1 MNSASGMKWVYGCIS
16 CCGRAHEADVRVSP
30 RPGAEIGE
38 IESNMGGEGLALV
51 ESIRKELQAVN
62 AKILAHPY
70 LQALQAGRI
79 GRERLRI
86 FASQQGYII
95 GSDLRSVAQMVAR
108 AGSERSQA
116 FFLELLEGERAAL
129 KALELFNAGVAAAPG
144 TPVSD
149 DPLPGAFAYCAFV
162 AWLSLYASEAE
173 FAGALL
179 INLPV
184 WGTNCGRMADA
195 LRSRYGFSEAE
206 VAFFTMFATAPPG
219 FEERA
224 AGVVADGLAHGV
236 TPGSVRQAASMLQG
250 YELLFWD
257 TMAQASLV
265 TA

>member
-1 MNSASGMKWVYGCIS
+1 MIL
-16 CCGRAHEADVRVSP
+16 EAEFKLPWEDLMD
-30 RPGAEIGE
+30 AEV
-38 IESNMGGEGLALV
+38 LKFV
-51 ESIRKELQAVN
+51 ESARQELQPVN
-62 AKILAHPY
+62 AKILNHPY
-70 LQALQAGRI
+70 LQALGAGRI
-79 GRERLRI
+79 ERGQLRI
-86 FASQQGYII
+86 FAGQQSHII

-108 AGSERSQA
+108 ASSERSQA

-173 FAGALL
+173 FAGAFL

-206 VAFFTMFATAPPG
+206 VSFFTLFSAAPTG

-224 AGVVADGLAHGV
+224 ATVIAEGLAHGV
-236 TPGSVRQAASMLQG
+236 AQTKIRQAASLLQG

-257 TMAQASLV
+257 TMAQAFTL
-265 TA
+265 TT

>member
-1 MNSASGMKWVYGCIS
+1 LQPLN
-16 CCGRAHEADVRVSP
+16 GR
-30 RPGAEIGE
+30 
-38 IESNMGGEGLALV
+38 
-51 ESIRKELQAVN
+51 
-62 AKILAHPY
+62 ILAHPY

-79 GRERLRI
+79 KRERLRI
-86 FASQQGYII
+86 FAVQQSHII
-95 GSDLRSVAQMVAR
+95 GSDLRSVALMVAR
-108 AGSERSQA
+108 ASSEESRR

-144 TPVSD
+144 NPVSD

-195 LRSRYGFSEAE
+195 LRSKYGLSEAE
-206 VAFFTMFATAPPG
+206 VSFFTLFSAAPTG

-224 AGVVADGLAHGV
+224 ATVIAEGLAQGV
-236 TPGSVRQAASMLQG
+236 ATTKIRRAASMLQG

-257 TMAQASLV
+257 TMAQASML
-265 TA
+265 TK

>member
-1 MNSASGMKWVYGCIS
+1 
-16 CCGRAHEADVRVSP
+16 
-30 RPGAEIGE
+30 
-38 IESNMGGEGLALV
+38 MGGEVLALV
-51 ESIRKELQAVN
+51 ESVRKELQAVN

-95 GSDLRSVAQMVAR
+95 GSDFRSVAQMVAR
-108 AGSERSQA
+108 ASSERSQA

-129 KALELFNAGVAAAPG
+129 KALEAFTAALAAGQVTAG
-144 TPVSD
+144 ME

-173 FAGALL
+173 FVGALL

-184 WGTNCGRMADA
+184 WGANCGRMADA
-195 LRSRYGFSEAE
+195 LRSRYGFSEAD
-206 VAFFTMFATAPPG
+206 VAFFTLFATAPTG

-224 AGVVADGLAHGV
+224 ATVIAEGLAQGV
-236 TPGSVRQAASMLQG
+236 APIKIRRAASLLQG

>member
-1 MNSASGMKWVYGCIS
+1 MDAEVLKFVEG
-16 CCGRAHEADVRVSP
+16 VR
-30 RPGAEIGE
+30 
-38 IESNMGGEGLALV
+38 
-51 ESIRKELQAVN
+51 RKLQPLN
-62 AKILAHPY
+62 ERILNHPY
-70 LQALQAGRI
+70 IQALEAGRI
-79 GRERLRI
+79 ERGQLRI
-86 FASQQGYII
+86 FAGQQSHII

-108 AGSERSQA
+108 ASSERSRR

-129 KALELFNAGVAAAPG
+129 KALDLFKAAVSPTTG

-184 WGTNCGRMADA
+184 WGTNCVRMADA
-195 LRSRYGFSEAE
+195 LRSGYGFSEAE
-206 VAFFTMFATAPPG
+206 VSFFTLFSAAPTG

-224 AGVVADGLAHGV
+224 ATVIAEGSAYGVPAGKIRRAAALL
-236 TPGSVRQAASMLQG
+236 QA

-257 TMAQASLV
+257 TMAQASTL
-265 TA
+265 TT

>member
-1 MNSASGMKWVYGCIS
+1 MAHRGPRPRIAGIETRENQVDATVLKWVE
-16 CCGRAHEADVRVSP
+16 RVRH
-30 RPGAEIGE
+30 
-38 IESNMGGEGLALV
+38 
-51 ESIRKELQAVN
+51 ELQPLN
-62 AKILAHPY
+62 EKILNHPY
-70 LQALQAGRI
+70 LQALNAERI
-79 GRERLRI
+79 ERERLRI
-86 FASQQGYII
+86 FAVQQSYII

-108 AGSERSQA
+108 ASSARSQE

-173 FAGALL
+173 FAGVLL

-206 VAFFTMFATAPPG
+206 VSFFTLFSEAPTG

-224 AGVVADGLAHGV
+224 ATVIAEGSAYGVPAGKIRRAAALL
-236 TPGSVRQAASMLQG
+236 QA

-257 TMAQASLV
+257 TMAQAAML
-265 TA
+265 TT